1 MDDSGSGDSQIKIS
15 VIGMLEKWNCGMM
28 GQKEFKIK
36 IYSWFVQTSIP
47 LFQYSMIPGGT
58 VQEEC

>member
-1 MDDSGSGDSQIKIS
+1 
-15 VIGMLEKWNCGMM
+15 MLEKWNCGMM